1 MEPRTIEAGSS
12 KIAIAES
19 IMNPSVSEEEESQS
33 EDDVP
38 YFSDVEAMVDFGILS
53 SDVSLP
59 SNVVSVASLLHYAST
74 LFYFRYLKW
83 T

>member
-38 YFSDVEAMVDFGILS
+38 YFSDVEAMVDVGILS

-74 LFYFRYLKW
+74 LFYCRYLKW